1 MPAITA
7 KPGEAA
13 NPQKESEDKME
24 KTQKDNNRKKE
35 PTDEHL
41 EALCGLLGLTL
52 MLALLWL
59 MRACF

>member
-1 MPAITA
+1 MSAITA

-13 NPQKESEDKME
+13 KPKKESEDRME
-24 KTQKDNNRKKE
+24 KTQRDNNRKKE

-41 EALCGLLGLTL
+41 DSLCGLFGLTL